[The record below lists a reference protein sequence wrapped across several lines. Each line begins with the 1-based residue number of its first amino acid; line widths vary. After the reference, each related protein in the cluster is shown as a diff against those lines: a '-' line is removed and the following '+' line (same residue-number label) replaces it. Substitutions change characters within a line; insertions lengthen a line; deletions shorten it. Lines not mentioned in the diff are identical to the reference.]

1 MKIVANPKKKKNP
14 KTSVT
19 VVTNTADANA
29 GSTFTFFNITG
40 TIKPAIVAT
49 TIFKII
55 AVPITI
61 PNIKFL
67 SHR

>member
-40 TIKPAIVAT
+40 TIKQQIVQ
-49 TIFKII
+49 
-55 AVPITI
+55 
-61 PNIKFL
+61 
-67 SHR
+67 